1 MMTSTTQRLLALED
15 YIVFG
20 GMLIVSCSIGIYY
33 GCSCFQRKSI
43 QKRKEEGKSEA
54 GELLVANGTLGTIP
68 VALSMLASFLSSI
81 TFIGQPAEVYKFG
94 PQLWMFGVSCFF
106 YFGERFSRNL
116 QLLASTMFTVQMVLY
131 LALVLYAP
139 AMALHQVTGL
149 NTMMVVSVMF
159 LVCIF
164 YTTIGGMKAVVW
176 TDSFQVV
183 VLYFAMFAILCKGTL
198 DIGGFSVV
206 WQRNAAYNRTTL
218 LSWNPDPTERY
229 SIWSALFGSAF
240 LHIVFYGGNQLQIQR
255 YLTVDSAA
263 KARQMLWIN
272 TVGWTAVLLLT
283 VYAGMLIFAQ
293 YAPCDPMVAGRV
305 KSSDELF
312 PLYVMDIFHN
322 VPGFPG
328 LFLAG
333 VFSAGLSTVS
343 AGINSLA
350 AITFAELEDAIIK
363 RKISESRK
371 GYIVQGLSLFY
382 GVVSYMVV
390 YLVPYMGNLAPITIS
405 LSGVFAG
412 SLFALFVLGMFVPW
426 SEKWGAAA
434 GLIGSVSVLTWVII
448 GVLHAESAGQQVST
462 LLPIPVAQCDNAVFS
477 RRNVTRDYYSD
488 PTSHKE
494 KAFWL
499 YRVSYLYYS
508 LISVFL
514 TLSIGAG
521 VSFFVNFKAFKNMR
535 RKPKENIDEEMKVQ
549 KLLLNEAQ
557 TKHMTVE

>member
-1 MMTSTTQRLLALED
+1 MRIKDLFFTMTPETRLLSPED
-15 YIVFG
+15 YLVFG
-20 GMLIVSCSIGIYY
+20 GMLVVSCSIGIYY
-33 GCSCFQRKSI
+33 GCRCFQRKSI
-43 QKRKEEGKSEA
+43 ERRKEEGKCEA
-54 GELLVANGTLGTIP
+54 NELLVASGTLGTIP

-94 PQLWMFGVSCFF
+94 PMLWMFGISCFF
-106 YFGERFSRNL
+106 VIPIVGYIFVPFFQKNNFTSAYQYFGERFSRNI

-149 NTMMVVSVMF
+149 NTMMVVSIMF

-183 VLYFAMFAILCKGTL
+183 VLYFAMFAILIKGTV
-198 DIGGFSVV
+198 DIGGLSVV
-206 WQRNAAYNRTTL
+206 WERNAAYNRTNL
-218 LSWNPDPTERY
+218 ISWNPDPTERY

-255 YLTVDSAA
+255 YLTVNSAT

-272 TVGWTAVLLLT
+272 TIGWTAVLLLT

-293 YAPCDPMVAGRV
+293 YTPCDPIISGRI
-305 KSSDELF
+305 KRTDELF
-312 PLYVMDIFHN
+312 PLYVMDIFHDF
-322 VPGFPG
+322 PGFPG

-350 AITFAELEDAIIK
+350 AITFAEFEAVIIK
-363 RKISESRK
+363 RKMSDSVQ

-382 GVVSYMVV
+382 GVLSYLVV

-434 GLIGSVSVLTWVII
+434 GLIGSVCVLTWVII
-448 GVLHAESAGQQVST
+448 GALHAEAAGLEVSPE
-462 LLPIPVAQCDNAVFS
+462 LPTPVDQCDNSVFTKL
-477 RRNVTRDYYSD
+477 NVTR
-488 PTSHKE
+488 E
-494 KAFWL
+494 F
-499 YRVSYLYYS
+499 
-508 LISVFL
+508 
-514 TLSIGAG
+514 
-521 VSFFVNFKAFKNMR
+521 M
-535 RKPKENIDEEMKVQ
+535 
-549 KLLLNEAQ
+549 
-557 TKHMTVE
+557 